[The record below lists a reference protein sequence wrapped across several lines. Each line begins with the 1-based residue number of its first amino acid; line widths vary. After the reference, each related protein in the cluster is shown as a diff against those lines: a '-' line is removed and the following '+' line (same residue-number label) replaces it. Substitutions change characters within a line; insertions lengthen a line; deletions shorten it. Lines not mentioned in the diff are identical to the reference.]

1 LKHGHGEF
9 FLYNKCYSEFF
20 PQKRII
26 GLKVLQDQKNHRA
39 LSSATSLGTVPAR
52 VARYYLTSR
61 QRRRA
66 RYDVSTGIKNRTQ
79 ATEVISFFRARKG
92 RAYGFRFKDWSDYRV
107 IGQLIGAGNGT
118 QTAFQLTKTY
128 TSGGE
133 NETRPLK
140 KPVSGT
146 VKLYKDGVLQ
156 SSGVAVDHTTG
167 MVTFTVAPAA
177 GVLITADCEFDVPV
191 RFDTDR
197 LAIRIQSH
205 ELFVWDQIPLVE
217 IRI

>member
-1 LKHGHGEF
+1 
-9 FLYNKCYSEFF
+9 
-20 PQKRII
+20 
-26 GLKVLQDQKNHRA
+26 
-39 LSSATSLGTVPAR
+39 VPAR
-52 VARYYLTSR
+52 VAREYLTSR

-146 VKLYKDGVLQ
+146 VKIYKDSVLQ
-156 SSGVAVDHTTG
+156 SSGLAVDHTTG
-167 MVTFTVAPAA
+167 MVTFTAAPAA

-217 IRI
+217 IRL

>member
-1 LKHGHGEF
+1 M
-9 FLYNKCYSEFF
+9 
-20 PQKRII
+20 
-26 GLKVLQDQKNHRA
+26 
-39 LSSATSLGTVPAR
+39 
-52 VARYYLTSR
+52 
-61 QRRRA
+61 
-66 RYDVSTGIKNRTQ
+66 
-79 ATEVISFFRARKG
+79 
-92 RAYGFRFKDWSDYRV
+92 
-107 IGQLIGAGNGT
+107 GNGT

-146 VKLYKDGVLQ
+146 VKIYKDSVLQ
-156 SSGVAVDHTTG
+156 SSGVTVDYTTG
-167 MVTFTVAPAA
+167 VVTFTTAPAV

-217 IRI
+217 IRL

>member
-1 LKHGHGEF
+1 MTSFHEVR
-9 FLYNKCYSEFF
+9 F
-20 PQKRII
+20 PDAIAY
-26 GLKVLQDQKNHRA
+26 G
-39 LSSATSLGTVPAR
+39 ATGGPE
-52 VARYYLTSR
+52 YLTDIVILQSGFE
-61 QRRRA
+61 QRNQSWDSARA
-66 RYDVSTGIKNRTQ
+66 RYDVSTGIKNPTQ
-79 ATEVISFFRARKG
+79 AAEVISFFRARKG

-146 VKLYKDGVLQ
+146 VKIYKDSILQ
-156 SSGVAVDHTTG
+156 SSAVTVDHTTG
-167 MVTFTVAPAA
+167 MVTFTTAPTT

-205 ELFVWDQIPLVE
+205 ELFVWDQIPLIE
-217 IRI
+217 IRL

>member
-1 LKHGHGEF
+1 MTSFHDVR
-9 FLYNKCYSEFF
+9 F
-20 PQKRII
+20 PDAIAY
-26 GLKVLQDQKNHRA
+26 G
-39 LSSATSLGTVPAR
+39 ATGGPE
-52 VARYYLTSR
+52 YLTDIVILQSGFE
-61 QRRRA
+61 QRNQSWDSARA

-146 VKLYKDGVLQ
+146 VKVYKDGVLQ

-167 MVTFTVAPAA
+167 TVTFAAAPAA

-205 ELFVWDQIPLVE
+205 ELFVWDQIPLIE
-217 IRI
+217 IRL

>member
-1 LKHGHGEF
+1 M
-9 FLYNKCYSEFF
+9 
-20 PQKRII
+20 
-26 GLKVLQDQKNHRA
+26 
-39 LSSATSLGTVPAR
+39 PAR

-79 ATEVISFFRARKG
+79 AAEIISFFRARKG

-107 IGQLIGAGNGT
+107 IGQLIGVGNGT

-133 NETRPLK
+133 NETCPLK

-156 SSGVAVDHTTG
+156 SSGLAIDHTTG
-167 MVTFTVAPAA
+167 LVTFTAAPAA

-217 IRI
+217 VRV

>member
-1 LKHGHGEF
+1 L
-9 FLYNKCYSEFF
+9 LSCN
-20 PQKRII
+20 
-26 GLKVLQDQKNHRA
+26 RA
-39 LSSATSLGTVPAR
+39 LSSAIRAGTVPAR
-52 VARYYLTSR
+52 VAREYLTSR

-79 ATEVISFFRARKG
+79 AADVISFFRARKG

-107 IGQLIGAGNGT
+107 TGQLIGAGNGT

-146 VKLYKDGVLQ
+146 LKIYKDSVLQ
-156 SSGVAVDHTTG
+156 SSGVSVDHNTG
-167 MVTFTVAPAA
+167 LVTFTTAPAT

-217 IRI
+217 IRL

>member
-1 LKHGHGEF
+1 MSNFHEVR
-9 FLYNKCYSEFF
+9 F
-20 PQKRII
+20 PDAIAY
-26 GLKVLQDQKNHRA
+26 G
-39 LSSATSLGTVPAR
+39 ATGGPE
-52 VARYYLTSR
+52 YLTDIVILQSGFE
-61 QRRRA
+61 QRNQSWDSARA
-66 RYDVSTGIKNRTQ
+66 RYDVSTGIKNPTQ
-79 ATEVISFFRARKG
+79 AAEVISFFRARKG

-107 IGQLIGAGNGT
+107 TGQLIGTGNGT

-146 VKLYKDGVLQ
+146 VKIYKDSILQ
-156 SSGVAVDHTTG
+156 SSGVTVDHTTG
-167 MVTFTVAPAA
+167 VVTFAAAPTA

-205 ELFVWDQIPLVE
+205 ELFVWDQIPLIE
-217 IRI
+217 IRL

>member
-1 LKHGHGEF
+1 
-9 FLYNKCYSEFF
+9 
-20 PQKRII
+20 
-26 GLKVLQDQKNHRA
+26 
-39 LSSATSLGTVPAR
+39 
-52 VARYYLTSR
+52 
-61 QRRRA
+61 
-66 RYDVSTGIKNRTQ
+66 
-79 ATEVISFFRARKG
+79 
-92 RAYGFRFKDWSDYRV
+92 
-107 IGQLIGAGNGT
+107 LIGAGNGT
-118 QTAFQLTKTY
+118 QTTFQLTKTY

-146 VKLYKDGVLQ
+146 VKIYKDSVLQ

-167 MVTFTVAPAA
+167 MVTFTAAPAA
-177 GVLITADCEFDVPV
+177 AVLITADCEFDVPV

-217 IRI
+217 IRL

>member
-1 LKHGHGEF
+1 M
-9 FLYNKCYSEFF
+9 
-20 PQKRII
+20 
-26 GLKVLQDQKNHRA
+26 
-39 LSSATSLGTVPAR
+39 PAR

-79 ATEVISFFRARKG
+79 AAEVISFFRARKG

-107 IGQLIGAGNGT
+107 IGQLIGAGNNT

-156 SSGVAVDHTTG
+156 SSGLAIDHTTG
-167 MVTFTVAPAA
+167 LVTFTAAPAA

-217 IRI
+217 VRV